1 MSEELKHELA
11 KTQAELTITENLHQ
25 PEWLGHLAPQ
35 AKIHIIWA
43 SIFHSLKGPQG
54 SSLGD
59 CVKMATGEISTQEGS
74 DIALWCQSLID
85 CVQASA
91 SSSAQHLAY
100 ANS

>member
-1 MSEELKHELA
+1 MPLNTGTAGLYIHHCYLQMSEELKHGLA
-11 KTQAELTITENLHQ
+11 KTQAELTVTENLHQ

-59 CVKMATGEISTQEGS
+59 CVKMATGEISLGRAVMEH
-74 DIALWCQSLID
+74 C
-85 CVQASA
+85 SA
-91 SSSAQHLAY
+91 SL
-100 ANS
+100 